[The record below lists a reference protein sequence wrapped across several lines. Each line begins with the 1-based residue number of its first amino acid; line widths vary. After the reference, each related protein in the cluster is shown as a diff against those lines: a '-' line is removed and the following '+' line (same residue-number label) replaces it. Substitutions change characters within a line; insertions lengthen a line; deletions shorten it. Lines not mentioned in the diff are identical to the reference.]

1 MEKYLPILQQCSLF
15 EGIDPGDIPGMLDC
29 LGAVIRKVGKHGQI
43 LSEGSS
49 AEYMGILLTGS
60 AQIQR
65 LDYYGNRSIVNQ
77 IMPGELFAESFA
89 CAGVKSLPVQV
100 VAEEDCVYML
110 IHCQRVTV
118 GCSNACC
125 FHSRLI
131 YNLLK
136 IVARRNL
143 ELHQKQQITAH
154 RTTREKLMAY
164 LLGQAKSAN
173 SNRFT
178 IPFDRQGLADYLA
191 VERSAMSTELGK
203 LKKDG
208 VIDFRRSEFTIL

>member
-15 EGIDPGDIPGMLDC
+15 EGIDPGDISGMLDC
-29 LGAVIRKVGKHGQI
+29 LGAVIRKAGKHGQI
-43 LSEGSS
+43 LAEGSS

-60 AQIQR
+60 AQIEK

-77 IMPGELFAESFA
+77 IAPGELFAESFA
-89 CAGVKSLPVQV
+89 CAGVPTLPVQV
-100 VAEEDCVYML
+100 VAEEDCEYML
-110 IHCQRVTV
+110 IHCQRITV
-118 GCSNACC
+118 GCANACC

-143 ELHQKQQITAH
+143 AFHQKQEITSH
-154 RTTREKLMAY
+154 KTTREKLMAY
-164 LLGQAKSAN
+164 LLSQAKAAN